1 MKVTAK
7 LKKVRGSHWKLRR
20 YANLVKGSKA
30 EDALELLSLYS
41 SPNAKKV
48 SKVIRS
54 AIANAENNFDMSADD
69 LYLTDIQVDK
79 AGPTLRRIRPRA
91 RGRAFLIRKR
101 YSHISV
107 GLEPK
112 GGAG

>member
-7 LKKVRGSHWKLRR
+7 LKKVRGSHWKFRR
-20 YANLVKGSKA
+20 YAKVLKGKRA
-30 EDALELLSLYS
+30 EEAVEMLSLYS

-54 AIANAENNFDMSADD
+54 AIANAENNFDMSADN
-69 LYLTDIQVDK
+69 LYLTEIRVDV

-91 RGRAFLIRKR
+91 RGRAFFIRKR
-101 YSHISV
+101 YSHITI

-112 GGAG
+112 GGVE

>member
-7 LKKVRGSHWKLRR
+7 LKKVRGSHWKFRR
-20 YANLVKGSKA
+20 YARVLKGKRA
-30 EDALELLSLYS
+30 EEAVEILSLYS

-48 SKVIRS
+48 RKVIRS
-54 AIANAENNFDMSADD
+54 AIANAENNFDLSADN
-69 LYLTDIQVDK
+69 LYLTEIRVDV

-91 RGRAFLIRKR
+91 RGRAFFIKKR
-101 YSHISV
+101 YSHITI

-112 GGAG
+112 GGVE

>member
-1 MKVTAK
+1 MKITAK

-20 YANLVKGSKA
+20 FANAVKGKRA
-30 EDALELLSLYS
+30 EEAIEILNLLS

-48 SKVIRS
+48 RKVIRS
-54 AIANAENNFDMSADD
+54 AMANAENNFDLSADE
-69 LYLTDIQVDK
+69 LFISEIKVDK

-101 YSHISV
+101 YSHITV

-112 GGAG
+112 GGAA

>member
-7 LKKVRGSHWKLRR
+7 LKKVRGSHWKFRR
-20 YANLVKGSKA
+20 YAKVLKGKRA
-30 EDALELLSLYS
+30 EEAVELLSLYS

-48 SKVIRS
+48 QKVIRS
-54 AIANAENNFDMSADD
+54 AIANAENNFDLSADN
-69 LYLTDIQVDK
+69 LYLTEIRVDV

-91 RGRAFLIRKR
+91 RGRAFFIRKR
-101 YSHISV
+101 YSHITI

-112 GGAG
+112 GGVE

>member
-20 YANLVKGSKA
+20 YAKVLKGKRA
-30 EDALELLSLYS
+30 EEAVEILSLYS

-48 SKVIRS
+48 RKVIRS
-54 AIANAENNFDMSADD
+54 AIANAENNFDLSADN
-69 LYLTDIQVDK
+69 LYLTEMRVDV

-91 RGRAFLIRKR
+91 RGRAFFIRKR
-101 YSHISV
+101 YSHITV

-112 GGAG
+112 GGVE